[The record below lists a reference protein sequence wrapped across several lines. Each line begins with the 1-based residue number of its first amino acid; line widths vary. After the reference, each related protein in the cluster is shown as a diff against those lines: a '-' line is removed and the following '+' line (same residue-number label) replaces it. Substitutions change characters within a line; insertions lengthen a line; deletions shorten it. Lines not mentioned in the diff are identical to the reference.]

1 MPSSQDL
8 HSSAPVKPFHL
19 LAPSSDV
26 QKAPKFIPIEKNRN
40 FSDGFPLLKL
50 ESGYHSKPAFLHP
63 IEMSSAFARPPPIP
77 RVAWNS
83 SDSLWNHQSSYKER
97 RSKST
102 AHLNMSRYKPE
113 ISRKMQE
120 EEKRWAETV
129 HKPPSKHRCSGQYE
143 EREVSLEE
151 QFSGNVKMDS
161 TVTTSNVAGIPLLHL
176 NLDPVSKLPPVIRQ
190 TISTALI
197 PVKPVTKETD
207 CRETLQHTG
216 ISLLHANL
224 PQQKKVL
231 DLIIHFSK
239 LQEFLVS

>member
-1 MPSSQDL
+1 MPPSQDL
-8 HSSAPVKPFHL
+8 HSSASVKPFHL

-26 QKAPKFIPIEKNRN
+26 QKAPKFIPIEKNTN
-40 FSDGFPLLKL
+40 CSDGFPLLKL
-50 ESGYHSKPAFLHP
+50 ESAYHSKPAFLDP
-63 IEMSSAFARPPPIP
+63 MSSAFARPPP

-83 SDSLWNHQSSYKER
+83 SYSLWNHQSSYEER
-97 RSKST
+97 RGRSAT
-102 AHLNMSRYKPE
+102 HWNMSRDKPE
-113 ISRKMQE
+113 ILRPMQE

-129 HKPPSKHRCSGQYE
+129 YKPPSKHLCSSQYE
-143 EREVSLEE
+143 EQEVSLEQ
-151 QFSGNVKMDS
+151 QFSGNVKMDNIMI
-161 TVTTSNVAGIPLLHL
+161 TNNVAGIPLLHL
-176 NLDPVSKLPPVIRQ
+176 NLDPVARLPPVIRQ
-190 TISTALI
+190 PITTALI

-207 CRETLQHTG
+207 HRETVQHAG